1 MAQSPGL
8 NEADLLRRSSGGDE
22 AAFTALYRCFQGPV
36 FRFALQMSGNRTMA
50 EEVTQEVFMALIRG
64 GSQVDITRGPLIAW
78 LLGVARNHVL
88 KGLERNSRYRPLG
101 CINAEDEWLLEPAAQ
116 EDQFE
121 EVTRKQ
127 VLAKLRRAVLALPPR
142 YREVV
147 VLCDLEEMSY
157 EDAARVLDCATGTV
171 RSRLHRARALLAGK
185 LRVGVRCQA

>member
-1 MAQSPGL
+1 MAESPGL
-8 NEADLLRRSSGGDE
+8 NEGDLLRRSCGGDE
-22 AAFTALYRCFQGPV
+22 VAFTALYRRFQGPV
-36 FRFALQMSGNRTMA
+36 FRFALQMSGNRTIA
-50 EEVTQEVFMALIRG
+50 EEVTQEAFMALIRR
-64 GSQVDITRGPLIAW
+64 GSKVDITRGPLIAW

-88 KGLERNSRYRPLG
+88 KGLDRDSRYHPLEFQSGGDDRP
-101 CINAEDEWLLEPAAQ
+101 IEPAAR

-121 EVTRKQ
+121 EVTRNQ

-157 EDAARVLDCATGTV
+157 ENAARVLDCATGTV

-185 LRVGVRCQA
+185 LNAEVRCPA

>member
-8 NEADLLRRSSGGDE
+8 NEAVLLRRSSGGDE

-88 KGLERNSRYRPLG
+88 KGLERNSRYRSLG
-101 CINAEDEWLLEPAAQ
+101 CIDAEDEWAKPCTSSRMSNGANPAGTCLKFRPTIQSRKA
-116 EDQFE
+116 
-121 EVTRKQ
+121 VPATRK
-127 VLAKLRRAVLALPPR
+127 LKSSKLLSGIRAI
-142 YREVV
+142 
-147 VLCDLEEMSY
+147 
-157 EDAARVLDCATGTV
+157 
-171 RSRLHRARALLAGK
+171 K
-185 LRVGVRCQA
+185 LKD